1 VRKVAEV
8 IVFSVVPIL
17 FFGAPV
23 FLLLLLTAT
32 QRVDRILSRVIRNT
46 RLRGLTCTLA
56 LLIIAF
62 AFALFMLWSVN
73 ESHSPGDPPTSK
85 YQAKVYGW

>member
-1 VRKVAEV
+1 MRKVVEM
-8 IVFSVVPIL
+8 IVFSVVPAL
-17 FFGAPV
+17 FFGIPV
-23 FLLLLLTAT
+23 FLLLSLAAT
-32 QRVDRILSRVIRNT
+32 PRVDRILSRVIRNA

-56 LLIIAF
+56 FLIIAF

-73 ESHSPGDPPTSK
+73 ESHSPGGPPHSK